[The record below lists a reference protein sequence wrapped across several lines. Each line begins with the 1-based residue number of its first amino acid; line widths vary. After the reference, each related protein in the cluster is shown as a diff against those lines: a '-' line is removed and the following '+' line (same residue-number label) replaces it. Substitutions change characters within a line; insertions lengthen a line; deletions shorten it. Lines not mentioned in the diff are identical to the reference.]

1 MQGELVQRVVEAC
14 TSWPEGQGGEVE
26 GVARLLGGMM
36 NDKVSYWSRRWRRP
50 YVYREKDRETYT

>member
-14 TSWPEGQGGEVE
+14 ASWPEGHAGEME

-36 NDKVSYWSRRWRRP
+36 KDKVSH
-50 YVYREKDRETYT
+50 